1 MNTTETPSNKTRT
14 TRDVKKVN
22 KQINR
27 NLKRKN
33 NILKLKNIF
42 FRFLSVLFDN
52 FLPIFI
58 TICVVVSLGFNVAT
72 FTYVNN
78 LTNKLDTYQAVVDE
92 HINSITPNPK
102 PEPTENPKPSE
113 TPEPD
118 MSGGDAT
125 DNEASNPE
133 VSPSPTVTKAP
144 TTNNNGG
151 SNSNNNNTNPSG
163 RPVMNLSAQELYV
176 VESLVAGEA
185 GNQPYKGM
193 QAVAQCIMN
202 AMLKDKLTPSQVR
215 SQYKYSGWHDIN
227 KFYSANPTQGQLVKD
242 AVASVFFRGETVTD
256 AYILWFCNP
265 SITGRNNWHFTQ
277 NLIMEIDDHAF
288 FAPWNYTPSY

>member
-14 TRDVKKVN
+14 TQDVKKVN
-22 KQINR
+22 KQSNK
-27 NLKRKN
+27 NLKIKN
-33 NILKLKNIF
+33 DILKLKNII
-42 FRFLSVLFDN
+42 FRFLRVLFDN

-58 TICVVVSLGFNVAT
+58 VICIVMSLGFNVAT

-78 LTNKLDTYQAVVDE
+78 LTNKLETYQITVDE
-92 HINSITPNPK
+92 HINSITP
-102 PEPTENPKPSE
+102 ELSE

-125 DNEASNPE
+125 DNEDSNPE
-133 VSPSPTVTKAP
+133 MSSSP
-144 TTNNNGG
+144 TTNNNDG
-151 SNSNNNNTNPSG
+151 SNINNNTNPSG
-163 RPVMNLSAQELYV
+163 RPVMTLSAQELYV

-185 GNQPYKGM
+185 GNQPYNGM

-202 AMLKDKLTPSQVR
+202 AMLKDNLTPSQVR
-215 SQYKYSGWHDIN
+215 SQYKYSGWYDID
-227 KFYSANPTQGQLVKD
+227 KFYSINPTQGQLVKD

-277 NLIMEIDDHAF
+277 NLIMEIEDHAF

>member
-14 TRDVKKVN
+14 TQDVKKVN
-22 KQINR
+22 KQSNR
-27 NLKRKN
+27 NLKIKN
-33 NILKLKNIF
+33 NILKLKNII
-42 FRFLSVLFDN
+42 FRFLNVLFDN
-52 FLPIFI
+52 FFPIFI
-58 TICVVVSLGFNVAT
+58 VICVVISLGFNVAT

-78 LTNKLDTYQAVVDE
+78 LTNKLETYQITVDE
-92 HINSITPNPK
+92 HINSITPK
-102 PEPTENPKPSE
+102 PNE

-125 DNEASNPE
+125 DNEDSNPE
-133 VSPSPTVTKAP
+133 VSSSL
-144 TTNNNGG
+144 TTNNNDG

-185 GNQPYKGM
+185 VNQPYNGM

-202 AMLKDKLTPSQVR
+202 AMLKDNLTPSQVR
-215 SQYKYSGWHDIN
+215 SQYKYSGWYDID
-227 KFYSANPTQGQLVKD
+227 KFYSVNPTQGQLVKD

-277 NLIMEIDDHAF
+277 NLIMEIEDHAF

>member
-14 TRDVKKVN
+14 TQDVKKVN
-22 KQINR
+22 KQSNR
-27 NLKRKN
+27 NLKIKN
-33 NILKLKNIF
+33 NILKLKNIIF
-42 FRFLSVLFDN
+42 KFLNVLFDN

-58 TICVVVSLGFNVAT
+58 VICVVISLGFNVAT

-78 LTNKLDTYQAVVDE
+78 LTNKLETYQAVIDE
-92 HINSITPNPK
+92 HINSITP
-102 PEPTENPKPSE
+102 EPSE

-118 MSGGDAT
+118 MRGGDAT

-133 VSPSPTVTKAP
+133 VSSSP
-144 TTNNNGG
+144 TTNNNDG
-151 SNSNNNNTNPSG
+151 SNSNNNTNPSG

-185 GNQPYKGM
+185 GNQPYNGM

-202 AMLKDKLTPSQVR
+202 AMLKDNLTPSQVR
-215 SQYKYSGWHDIN
+215 SQYKYSGWYDID
-227 KFYSANPTQGQLVKD
+227 KFYSINPTQGQLVKD
-242 AVASVFFRGETVTD
+242 AVDSVFFRGETVTD

-277 NLIMEIDDHAF
+277 NLIMEIEDHAF